1 MELVRLNDGRVVS
14 LATEQHVYEVIN
26 EYLGY
31 EMETATAQILGQ
43 KDLQNELERI
53 QDDWERE
60 ENSYIA
66 RDEELTSNL
75 REIEGM
81 AENLLDLVENSKRL
95 DRRKM
100 ADIIYDILKVSRNW

>member
-31 EMETATAQILGQ
+31 E
-43 KDLQNELERI
+43 
-53 QDDWERE
+53 
-60 ENSYIA
+60 
-66 RDEELTSNL
+66 DEELTSNL